1 MHATAAMQ
9 GVYSRENTS
18 RDAAESG
25 VSTASRSAVLPK
37 REDEGGK
44 TTLSLAMKPVSSA
57 VQMPIAEA
65 QRLKERGEPAAV
77 SASRLSLESRDDVEA
92 QIERLQEQMTI
103 VAAKMT
109 VKARW
114 RKSLDFSHRSWQTS
128 SRPACGN
135 SAAP

>member
-25 VSTASRSAVLPK
+25 VSTASSSAVLPK
-37 REDEGGK
+37 RRTREE

-57 VQMPIAEA
+57 VQMRQSPKP
-65 QRLKERGEPAAV
+65 RGLKSGESQPAV
-77 SASRLSLESRDDVEA
+77 SASRLSLESATTLRRRSNVC
-92 QIERLQEQMTI
+92 RNQMTI

-114 RKSLDFSHRSWQTS
+114 RKSLDFSHRSWQTFF
-128 SRPACGN
+128 
-135 SAAP
+135 APGMR